1 MASETM
7 KNLLAQMT
15 IEEKVAQCMQ
25 LSPFFFPGTKVE
37 GEVTGPLAEL
47 ELTEKDVQLVGSTLG
62 SSSAEEMIAIQE
74 KHLETSRLN
83 IPLLFMA
90 DVIHGY
96 KTVFPIPLALGASFD
111 REAAEEMAAVSA
123 KEATADGLHVNF
135 SPMLDLVRDPRWGRV
150 MESTGEDPYLN
161 SELGVAMVRGY
172 QGKTADLEKDY
183 TKMAATV
190 KHFAAYGQP
199 EGGREYNTV
208 DMSNREL
215 YQNYLPAYRA
225 ALDAGAKLV
234 MTSFNVVDGVPATMN
249 RWLNRD
255 ILRGEFGFDGVLI
268 SDWGAIQEVIN
279 HGTAADKREAAK
291 LAMTACVDIEMMTSC
306 YMQNLQALIEDGEL
320 EATILDEAVLRILT
334 LKEELGLFQDPYR
347 GLKANDRQ
355 KEIFSEE
362 HRNIARII
370 AAESAV
376 LLENKAHTLPFA
388 ANQQVALVGPLAD
401 SNDVL
406 GGWTVYGEKEQ
417 AVTLE
422 AAFQETFTNS
432 AIIPTPYTTLTETHK
447 AAIKQAVEGSDIVI
461 AAVGEKT
468 EWEGEA
474 GSLAT
479 VRLPESQYQ
488 LVAYLHTLGKPV
500 VTVLFSG
507 RPIEIKELAENSEAM
522 IEMWFPGTEAGHAV
536 TDLLTGKANPSG
548 KLPMSFPQTTGQIPI
563 YYNHLN
569 TGRPK
574 TRQNAEERYVS
585 KYLDIPNRPF
595 YPFGYGK
602 SYTEFEISDV
612 KLSKTEIALG
622 EEVTIRLR
630 IKNSGSRAGKEVVQ
644 IYLQD
649 ETASVSRPVR
659 ELKGFEKVN
668 LAAGEERQMQFTLT
682 ADDFSFYLPNLEKIQ
697 EPGRHRIFVGTSS
710 LAPEVAVIQI
720 RKEESNA

>member
-172 QGKTADLEKDY
+172 QGETADLEKDY

-291 LAMTACVDIEMMTSC
+291 LAMTAGVDIEMMTSC

-422 AAFQETFTNS
+422 AAFQETFTNPT
-432 AIIPTPYTTLTETHK
+432 IIPTPYTTLTETHK

-479 VRLPESQYQ
+479 VRLPESQYR

-507 RPIEIKELAENSEAM
+507 RPIEIKELAENSEAL

-668 LAAGEERQMQFTLT
+668 LAAGEERQLQFTLI

-710 LAPEVAVIQI
+710 LAPEVALIQI